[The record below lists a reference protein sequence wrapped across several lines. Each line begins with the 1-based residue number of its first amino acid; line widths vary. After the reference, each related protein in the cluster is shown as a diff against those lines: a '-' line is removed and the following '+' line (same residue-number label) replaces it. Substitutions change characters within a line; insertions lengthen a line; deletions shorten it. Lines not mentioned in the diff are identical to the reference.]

1 MGVEII
7 GESNPKPSTWQE
19 IRNEYR
25 WFVREA
31 PSIIVGLLHVLA
43 VLLLVLFVDTPMASV
58 YQALPQVL
66 FIAGGACVIYMV
78 GRLVKHVTRK
88 L

>member
-43 VLLLVLFVDTPMASV
+43 VLLLVLV

-88 L
+88 FI